1 MKTDIIKKNLV
12 EFLLVGSLPFLG
24 SCNKS
29 FDNLSS
35 KNTNVLNMDV
45 SPTFKFRT
53 TKLVKLEIAAL
64 DNVGGAVPGIRFDVY
79 TSNPDKGGLL
89 IMSGVTD
96 KNGILATELKLP
108 ADADSLSVGTKSIGL
123 FSLQEIPIEAGT
135 AGCVFGGK
143 LVNSGLKGQEVKT
156 AMSLGKGTTV
166 FQPLGP
172 YTTLGVPTE
181 LVKPDDIIDVS
192 FLTDLNNLL
201 PEKISLPSTHPQYF
215 FDSNQSDIILNSA
228 SDLWMT
234 FVSEGSGTSNTL
246 AFYKFRE
253 GKPPVLATDID
264 TLFIVFPNIRF
275 SGHNG
280 GLVSGNKVFLGSFP
294 KGTGIGF
301 AMITN
306 GWNGKSLS
314 KGINTFYPDKMLNPE
329 KDLALR
335 NHAVL
340 LNDSGRGRYLLS
352 FEEKIRNSGGGADD
366 DFNDAIFYVTA
377 NPVKAV
383 NPENVIVTEYATHD
397 ADNDGITDVFDDYPK
412 DPEKAF
418 NNYYPSKG
426 VLVHW
431 LLKIHGLK
439 VAIMTL
445 MIWFSIITS
454 TG

>member
-12 EFLLVGSLPFLG
+12 EFLLIGSLPFLG

-108 ADADSLSVGTKSIGL
+108 ADADSLSVGTKSIGFL
-123 FSLQEIPIEAGT
+123 TLQEIPIEAGT

-264 TLFIVFPNIRF
+264 TLFYSI
-275 SGHNG
+275 
-280 GLVSGNKVFLGSFP
+280 
-294 KGTGIGF
+294 
-301 AMITN
+301 
-306 GWNGKSLS
+306 
-314 KGINTFYPDKMLNPE
+314 PE
-329 KDLALR
+329 
-335 NHAVL
+335 
-340 LNDSGRGRYLLS
+340 YQ
-352 FEEKIRNSGGGADD
+352 
-366 DFNDAIFYVTA
+366 IFR
-377 NPVKAV
+377 P
-383 NPENVIVTEYATHD
+383 
-397 ADNDGITDVFDDYPK
+397 
-412 DPEKAF
+412 
-418 NNYYPSKG
+418 
-426 VLVHW
+426 
-431 LLKIHGLK
+431 
-439 VAIMTL
+439 
-445 MIWFSIITS
+445 
-454 TG
+454 